1 MQDPQRQSHLIFAM
15 LLATLLILP
24 ILGLLA
30 GPSTGAEKK
39 TSNEQSLTAQ
49 LQESWKKGLLEGAYL
64 FNSHLSNFEIG
75 TQVTGNTAILKGT
88 VSTTTERALAEQV
101 ALSIEG
107 IDKVEN
113 KLEVNKGKGQNR
125 ASDSRGSST
134 HSSTT
139 DSAITTKVKSQLLA
153 NSETSGLDID
163 VQTNEGVVALRGE
176 VDNEVQRELAYYVTR
191 NTKGVDQVINQLKV
205 ASEQAELQDRNES

>member
-1 MQDPQRQSHLIFAM
+1 MHNPQRQSHLIFAI

-39 TSNEQSLTAQ
+39 TSNEQSLTDQ
-49 LQESWKKGLLEGAYL
+49 LQDSWKKGLLEGAYL
-64 FNSHLSNFEIG
+64 FNPHLSTFKIE
-75 TQVTGNTAILKGT
+75 TQITGDTAVLEGT

-107 IDKVEN
+107 INEVEN
-113 KLEVNKGKGQNR
+113 KLEVSKGNRQNR
-125 ASDSRGSST
+125 APDSENPS
-134 HSSTT
+134 T
-139 DSAITTKVKSQLLA
+139 DSSIKDAAITTKVKSQLLA
-153 NSETSGLDID
+153 NSETSGLDIN
-163 VQTNEGVVALRGE
+163 VETRNGVVILTGE
-176 VDNEVQRELAYYVTR
+176 VDNKVQRELAFYVTR
-191 NTKGVDQVINQLKV
+191 NTSGVAQVVNQLKV